1 MSPFLIKILQVNN
14 VYLLSGLFI
23 SILLLTCKSTI
34 PSAPDN
40 ETRYQLTVIAGT
52 GGKIIS
58 PGQQTLSVKENT
70 VVSITAAAFPGFSFA
85 RWRVLGE
92 NVNVSYANA
101 SHATVTTGNCNDTV
115 LAEFISVPPLPAPID
130 ISTMPTE
137 NGANFELFNGAW
149 SSLPDFDTLKSDSAG
164 STNSLSVA
172 KLPGNSIGFGVVLNS
187 YLSIPLDGNY
197 VFYLESFG
205 GSALYLNDSLVLANN
220 EIHQVTSQ
228 DSVRVP
234 LLQGTYLLVVR
245 YFAATSSPLLN
256 VWYSCP
262 DVGIDKT
269 TIPTDALRRCD
280 TRPAVK
286 IIVNKPV
293 GGEIFQLGDTIH
305 IQWTYKNPRGQI
317 FAQLSV
323 NNGKSFINI
332 SNEAFPGTVATYNW
346 ALPIDAD
353 SLISS
358 NVLVRVKEYPPYN
371 VYGVSKKF
379 SITAH

>member
-1 MSPFLIKILQVNN
+1 MLPFHIKISKVRD
-14 VYLLSGLFI
+14 VYLLSWLFI
-23 SILLLTCKSTI
+23 SFLALTCKPTI

-40 ETRYQLTVIAGT
+40 ETRYHLTVIAGT

-70 VVSITAAAFPGFSFA
+70 TVSITAAALPGFSFA

-92 NVNVSYANA
+92 NASVSYVNA

-137 NGANFELFNGAW
+137 NGANFELFKGSW
-149 SSLPDFDTLKSDSAG
+149 SSLPNFDTLKSDTAG
-164 STNSLSVA
+164 PTNSLSVA
-172 KLPGNSIGFGVVLNS
+172 KLPGNNIGLGAVLNS
-187 YLSIPLDGNY
+187 YISIPLDGNY
-197 VFYLESFG
+197 IFYLESFG
-205 GSALYLNDSLVLANN
+205 GSALYLNDSLVLANDK
-220 EIHQVTSQ
+220 IHQATFQ

-234 LLQGTYLLVVR
+234 LLQGAYLIVVR
-245 YFAATSSPLLN
+245 YFATTSSPLLN

-262 DVGIDKT
+262 EVGIDKT

-323 NNGKSFINI
+323 NNGKSYFNI
-332 SNEAFPGTVATYNW
+332 CNEAFPGTISVYNW

-358 NVLVRVKEYPPYN
+358 SVLIRVKEYPPYT

-379 SITAH
+379 SISAH